1 MTTSRREEEI
11 WDTAERL
18 FSEQG
23 YHATTMRQIASQL
36 GLEGGS
42 LYAHIESK
50 QQILSAVVTRIGD
63 KFLEAM
69 EGVATTDI
77 PPEEKLRMAVRTHI
91 RLIAENLDAATVYF
105 HEWRF
110 LEDEHREAVLA
121 RRDTYE
127 GYFRGI
133 VAQGMEAGAFRGAS
147 SKFASILVLSAGNWL
162 YQWYAPE
169 GPLSPEEIADRFTD
183 MILEGLQA
191 PERAWVTAGVGG
203 DGELDAAKGLS
214 NLG

>member
-23 YHATTMRQIASQL
+23 YHATTMRQIARQL

-50 QQILSAVVTRIGD
+50 QQILSAVVARIGD

-69 EGVATTDI
+69 EDVATTDV
-77 PPEEKLRMAVRTHI
+77 PPKEKLRMAVRTHV
-91 RLIAENLDAATVYF
+91 RLVAENMDAATVYF

-110 LEDEHREAVLA
+110 LETHHQESVLA

-127 GYFRGI
+127 GYFRRI
-133 VAQGMEAGAFRGAS
+133 VAEGMEAGVFRNVS
-147 SKFASILVLSAGNWL
+147 PKFASILVLSVGNWL
-162 YQWYAPE
+162 YQWYDPE
-169 GPLSPEEIADRFTD
+169 GSLSPEEIADRFTD
-183 MILEGLQA
+183 MILEGLEA
-191 PERAWVTAGVGG
+191 PGRAWVTAGVGG